1 MLVVRNLYEYQKN
14 MIKFITSSEDYLN
27 EWYNTRAWGIL
38 SLRRFRESIDT
49 SINEIQDHEII
60 EAVRVYDSLR
70 NLQTPNGTTPK
81 DIQTLLKFKK
91 SMIEKGMPERI
102 PPELHSFLNHAEEE
116 IIKGKSPDVAYKYK
130 GEVSGGSGL
139 DETNPPK
146 YIFQITD
153 GLLNSDGASLHK
165 VSKVVEINEYQV
177 TKLTAQQM
185 RKQFREKEMWRL
197 QGYVNWRMEKQI
209 KNKTNDIK
217 WTKGQIK
224 NLKRYWGI
232 EVK

>member
-1 MLVVRNLYEYQKN
+1 
-14 MIKFITSSEDYLN
+14 
-27 EWYNTRAWGIL
+27 
-38 SLRRFRESIDT
+38 
-49 SINEIQDHEII
+49 
-60 EAVRVYDSLR
+60 
-70 NLQTPNGTTPK
+70 
-81 DIQTLLKFKK
+81 
-91 SMIEKGMPERI
+91 
-102 PPELHSFLNHAEEE
+102 
-116 IIKGKSPDVAYKYK
+116 
-130 GEVSGGSGL
+130 
-139 DETNPPK
+139 
-146 YIFQITD
+146 
-153 GLLNSDGASLHK
+153 
-165 VSKVVEINEYQV
+165 VEINEYQV

>member
-1 MLVVRNLYEYQKN
+1 MRLHKLQT
-14 MIKFITSSEDYLN
+14 KFP
-27 EWYNTRAWGIL
+27 IL
-38 SLRRFRESIDT
+38 SEIVIHDQPVNKLKPIAKLIIRKINDPIYPIVSLSNSFAREPS
-49 SINEIQDHEII
+49 
-60 EAVRVYDSLR
+60 
-70 NLQTPNGTTPK
+70 
-81 DIQTLLKFKK
+81 
-91 SMIEKGMPERI
+91 I
-102 PPELHSFLNHAEEE
+102 PPCSDGRLTSKLIICPASNAEEE

-130 GEVSGGSGL
+130 GEVSGGSSL

-185 RKQFREKEMWRL
+185 RKQFRKKEMWRL

>member
-1 MLVVRNLYEYQKN
+1 
-14 MIKFITSSEDYLN
+14 MIEFITPSEDYLN

-165 VSKVVEINEYQV
+165 VSILVEGLEV
-177 TKLTAQQM
+177 TRCDAQQM
-185 RKQFREKEMWRL
+185 RKQFMEKEMWRL
-197 QGYVNWRMEKQI
+197 QGYVNWRMEQQI
-209 KNKTNDIK
+209 KTKTGSKNID
-217 WTKGQIK
+217 WNKGQIK